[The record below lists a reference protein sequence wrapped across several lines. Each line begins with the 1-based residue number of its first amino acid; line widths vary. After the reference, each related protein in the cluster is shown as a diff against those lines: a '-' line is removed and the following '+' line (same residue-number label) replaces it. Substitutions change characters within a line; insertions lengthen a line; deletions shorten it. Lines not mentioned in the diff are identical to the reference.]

1 MLHVN
6 FLRSTYFILAIKLH
20 LITVYVYD
28 FNRFY
33 IICSNLMD
41 LYWCTAMFFLTILY
55 KDRAQT
61 VAVWLSC
68 TLVLYPFLLSTYM
81 YYQDRMNSDYNLM
94 CFNSILSHIDID
106 VSEEHAY
113 PFTFE
118 RCSFHLRM
126 NIVIFSGWL
135 APVRSTVNMSVFL

>member
-1 MLHVN
+1 MYCLCVDWCSLSCHTVTRQFVLN
-6 FLRSTYFILAIKLH
+6 LIKACIYQATFLYFGGS
-20 LITVYVYD
+20 V
-28 FNRFY
+28 
-33 IICSNLMD
+33 
-41 LYWCTAMFFLTILY
+41 TILY
-55 KDRAQT
+55 QGRAQAI
-61 VAVWLSC
+61 VVWLSC
-68 TLVLYPFLLSTYM
+68 TRVLYPFLLSIYL
-81 YYQDRMNSDYNLM
+81 YYQGRINSDYNLM

-135 APVRSTVNMSVFL
+135 APVRSTVNMSVLL